1 MRKNILLALLITLL
15 APFFAGAQGSFFDV
29 KGKEVIGP
37 DGKPFIMRGTNL
49 GNWLMPEGYMFK
61 FTKTNSPKMINEAIT
76 ELLGPADAARFWD
89 TYLHTYIQQ
98 ADIHYLRSIGV
109 NSIRIPFNYRLF
121 TNEDYLG
128 ANNPA
133 RGFKLLDRVIGWC
146 KAEHIYVILDMHAAP
161 GGQTG
166 DNIDDGFGYPFLF
179 KSDYEQGK
187 CVAIWKRIAEHY
199 KNETT
204 IIGYDLLN
212 EPIATYFD
220 ANELNPFLEP
230 LYKKITSA
238 IRTVDKNHLVILGG
252 AQWDSNFKAFGAP
265 FDSKL
270 IYQFHKYWTPPTK
283 EVIQDY
289 LDFRDKYNVPIYCG
303 ETGENKDGWVDTFK
317 NVLEQNQVGWHYWPY
332 KKMENL
338 SGFVT
343 FSIPANYDMVI
354 AFAESSRTSFEEIRK
369 ATPANREAVK
379 KALFDFINN
388 SRFENCRVNKGYVGA
403 LGFKTN

>member
-1 MRKNILLALLITLL
+1 M
-15 APFFAGAQGSFFDV
+15 
-29 KGKEVIGP
+29 
-37 DGKPFIMRGTNL
+37 NL
-49 GNWLMPEGYMFK
+49 
-61 FTKTNSPKMINEAIT
+61 S
-76 ELLGPADAARFWD
+76 
-89 TYLHTYIQQ
+89 HT
-98 ADIHYLRSIGV
+98 
-109 NSIRIPFNYRLF
+109 
-121 TNEDYLG
+121 
-128 ANNPA
+128 
-133 RGFKLLDRVIGWC
+133 
-146 KAEHIYVILDMHAAP
+146 
-161 GGQTG
+161 
-166 DNIDDGFGYPFLF
+166 
-179 KSDYEQGK
+179 
-187 CVAIWKRIAEHY
+187 
-199 KNETT
+199 
-204 IIGYDLLN
+204 
-212 EPIATYFD
+212 
-220 ANELNPFLEP
+220 
-230 LYKKITSA
+230 LYKKITDA
-238 IRTVDKNHLVILGG
+238 IRTVDKRHLIILGG

-270 IYQFHKYWTPPTK
+270 VYQFHKYWTPPTK

-317 NVLEQNQVGWHYWPY
+317 NVLEQNHVGWHYWPY

-369 ATPANREAVK
+369 ATPANRESVK